1 MSMTASCFIMGSNGD
16 QIPID
21 IATAPSIEDHLIH
34 QESIR
39 QRLAAWNVQKTTD
52 ARHQAEARATEER
65 ENAIRAK
72 QAASI
77 QDREEQCLCTQ
88 THSLACPMTVYADKG
103 ALNRK
108 VVITRATGRTPACSG
123 CC

>member
-1 MSMTASCFIMGSNGD
+1 MPTKASCFMTLSNGNRL
-16 QIPID
+16 PID
-21 IATAPSIEDHLIH
+21 IATTTSVEDYLLR
-34 QESIR
+34 QEQFR
-39 QRLAAWNVQKTTD
+39 QKLAERNVQK
-52 ARHQAEARATEER
+52 AAEARRHAEDHAAKEKEATLKE
-65 ENAIRAK
+65 K
-72 QAASI
+72 QAAFERN
-77 QDREEQCLCTQ
+77 REEQCLCTQ